1 MRLTR
6 HRNRRT
12 DRREGFFARLLRDRR
27 ANTLA
32 IMAVALVPLAGML
45 GGGLDL
51 ARMYLVKTRMQH
63 ACDAGA
69 LAGRK
74 SMGGGQWSQSS
85 YRPRTTAER
94 FFTANFENDAY
105 GSRDTQRTFTEQ
117 AGKVTGKASAKVPM
131 TLTRIMGFTEETI
144 AVTCEAEM
152 RLPNTDVMFV
162 LDVTG
167 SMGDR
172 AVSSDTQTKI
182 QALRSAVKCFYE
194 IVQKLDTDE
203 NCVGGPPSGGLS
215 DQVQVRFG
223 FVPYS
228 SNVNVGRL
236 LPQNFLADNWT
247 YQSREVEDDSTFGV
261 FNGFSDT
268 SVTNTGAYGGFTTDR
283 TMLTNRDADCNVG
296 AFGVATDNYTP
307 TLAARGWPI
316 ENSYDGTNWRALT
329 PVTHRQYS
337 TTYTSSTRVCT
348 LRYRERSATRNA
360 WHRRANRTDE
370 NAVAFPIWVYRPVR
384 HNIAA
389 LKNSPNMAQVSLP
402 IGVSGSWVNV
412 PWNGCI
418 EERQT
423 VRAMNYDPI
432 PAGALDLDV
441 ESSPTGDETT
451 QWAPLLPSA
460 IFARRNADGQLT
472 RDEVRTFNHLW
483 GSNQSGRVTV
493 TCPAAARKLEVMDDP
508 GLFDNYVDSLVPDG
522 NTYHD
527 IGLIWGAR
535 LMWPTGIFRSENEFT
550 PRGGEIQRHLIFM
563 TDGEAFTA
571 GNNYQAY
578 GYSPLDRRQTDP
590 NVMPSDAMLTQQVNL
605 RTQALCKRIRNENI
619 TLWVIWFG
627 QNNRSIEGL
636 MTSCATQGRF
646 FAARNSADLQ
656 NTFRQIADQISQLR
670 ITQ

>member
-236 LPQNFLADNWT
+236 LPQNFLADRWT
-247 YQSREVEDDSTFGV
+247 YQSREIDDEPVYGV

-268 SVTNTGAYGGFTTDR
+268 SVSGGTYSGYTTVR
-283 TMLTNRDADCNVG
+283 TATINDSRDCTVG
-296 AFGVATDNYTP
+296 AFGMATDYYTP
-307 TLAARGWPI
+307 AQGARGWPV
-316 ENSYDGTNWRALT
+316 ENSYDGTNWRAST
-329 PVTHRQYS
+329 PVTHRKYS
-337 TTYTSSTRVCT
+337 TTYASSTRVCT
-348 LRYRERSATRNA
+348 LRYQERSASRNA
-360 WHRRANRTDE
+360 WYRLADRTDE
-370 NAVAFPIWVYRPVR
+370 DAIAFPIWVYRPVR

-389 LKNSPNMAQVSLP
+389 LKNSPNMAQVALP
-402 IGVSGSWVNV
+402 VGLNGATVNI

-423 VRAMNYDPI
+423 VRTTNYDPI
-432 PAGALDLDV
+432 PAGAFDLDV
-441 ESSPTGDETT
+441 ESAPTSDEAT
-451 QWAPLLPSA
+451 QWAPLLGGV
-460 IFARRNADGQLT
+460 IFPRRDADGDIT
-472 RDEVRTFNHLW
+472 RDEVRTFNQKSW
-483 GSNQSGRVTV
+483 SSATV

-508 GLFDNYVDSLVPDG
+508 NAYDAYVDSLTPTG